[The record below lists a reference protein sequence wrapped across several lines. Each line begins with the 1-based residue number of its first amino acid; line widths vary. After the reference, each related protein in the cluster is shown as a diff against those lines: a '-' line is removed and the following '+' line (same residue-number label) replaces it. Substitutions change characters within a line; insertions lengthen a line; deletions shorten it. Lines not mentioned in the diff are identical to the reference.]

1 MGSDIETLHQLFL
14 DRVENTP
21 DRVAYQ
27 FHSRK
32 QGLWVDLR
40 WRQIAGRVE
49 LWKQQLSEVGVD
61 RGERLAILLE
71 NSPDWIGVDQAALSL
86 GMVTVPLFFNDRAE
100 NMAYVITHSGAKILI
115 LREMA
120 QWGALQPLVAASAL
134 ERVILISS
142 DWESSVELR
151 TIWQRAHAVQAE
163 SQPTPPNDLATIIYT
178 SGTTGNPKGVMLSHG
193 NILENSRGALSVA
206 EIFPGDTFLS
216 FLPLSHALERTVG
229 CYLPMMAGA
238 TVAFARSAFTVQQD
252 LQDIQ
257 PTVLITVPRLFEK
270 VNERLEKKLA
280 DASGLMRWLVRM
292 AERAGITHFLI
303 QQGRARWGVAQLLY
317 PLLDLVIGRKVR
329 AALGGRLR
337 IVVSGGAPLISS
349 IADRFL
355 GFGIPI
361 LQGYGLTECGPV
373 VSSNHPEAN
382 YPDSVGEV
390 LPKTELKIKEDG
402 GELLVR
408 GPGIMLGYWGQPEE
422 TDKVIDSGKWLHTGD
437 VAEVRDNHLYITGRI
452 KDILVL
458 SNGEKIS
465 PADIEIAIL
474 QDPYIDQVIIA
485 GEGRPFLSAL
495 VVVNEQGRAVTKQE
509 LSMRI
514 SSRMASFP
522 GYAKVKRLIILNE
535 SWTIEQGLV
544 TPTMKLRRERILE
557 YYQEN
562 LDELYN

>member
-49 LWKQQLSEVGVD
+49 LWKQQLSEVVVD

-557 YYQEN
+557 YYQKN